1 MPRLE
6 WKSKRKRKRERERE
20 RQRDRER
27 ERQRERERLLKPY
40 QGPQLVSNYIV
51 SHKAVNTNQK

>member
-1 MPRLE
+1 MSNLMPRLE
-6 WKSKRKRKRERERE
+6 WKSKRKRKRERER
-20 RQRDRER
+20 DRET
-27 ERQRERERLLKPY
+27 ERERERLLKPY